1 MLWTNITLNTEMLEI
16 FVLGFWGRVSISG
29 VNIMSESILAFAL

>member
-1 MLWTNITLNTEMLEI
+1 MLWTNITSNTEMLEI

-29 VNIMSESILAFAL
+29 VNVLGESILAIAL